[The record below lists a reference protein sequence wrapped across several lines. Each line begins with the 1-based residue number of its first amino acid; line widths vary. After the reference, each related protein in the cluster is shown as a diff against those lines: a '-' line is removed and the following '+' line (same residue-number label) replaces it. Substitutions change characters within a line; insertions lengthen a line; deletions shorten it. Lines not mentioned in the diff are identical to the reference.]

1 VARWRD
7 ESLFGQGEG
16 TVISGDKPFERRDQR
31 RSKNVMQAHHG
42 GAEVHTAG
50 KINVLFA
57 STAGI
62 TFLRASE
69 RDCQR

>member
-1 VARWRD
+1 VARF
-7 ESLFGQGEG
+7 ESWLGQGEG

-42 GAEVHTAG
+42 GEVVQTAG

-62 TFLRASE
+62 TFFRA
-69 RDCQR
+69 